1 MQKKIS
7 NYPVDKFTRAGY
19 TLIRI
24 ENKGRS
30 IHMKKKSLVI
40 LSVFIMIISISLLI
54 NKSSYA
60 SGASTSTNYCPETVT
75 LKQTNTLEFI
85 PGLPLSNIEVTGTN
99 GEALNNIAIQYTRDM
114 EILENQVL
122 EKIVENPAP
131 IPKFSDNKEENRY
144 YSQLFSWWMDDIN
157 FQLNNLTE
165 EEKELIKNSPNGK
178 KIAEKI
184 AEYER
189 YSNWWNSD
197 DYSTPVLDDINTDNI
212 TYYVTDDYI
221 ETSLI
226 IPDCTKDYSY
236 MFTDYQ
242 VNVPSPITV
251 VDKDGNNKTEFQRGE
266 GFKLRVPL
274 SEVKNGTMNFQA
286 KIIGNS
292 TFDIWASYAYS
303 KSGKTTKIVQPVV
316 MINCG
321 ESSTETNFE
330 TIELNYTE
338 QVGNLNIKVID
349 AETKENLSNAE
360 IAIYDSLG
368 NIVYRINTTN
378 SEINV
383 TLPIGDYTVKQTV
396 TPENYQPVVIQKR
409 VSVTENET
417 TKAVLENIQLIE
429 VPDLGQRVK
438 GILTMIGGIAVI
450 IGGFII
456 GMNLIKKK
464 N

>member
-1 MQKKIS
+1 
-7 NYPVDKFTRAGY
+7 
-19 TLIRI
+19 
-24 ENKGRS
+24 
-30 IHMKKKSLVI
+30 MKKKSLII
-40 LSVFIMIISISLLI
+40 LSVFIMVISITLLI

-60 SGASTSTNYCPETVT
+60 AAESMTNYCPEKVT
-75 LKQTNTLEFI
+75 LKQTNKLEFI
-85 PGLPLSNIEVTGTN
+85 EGLPLANIEVTGAN
-99 GEALNNIAIQYTRDM
+99 GETLNNIAIQFSKDI
-114 EILENQVL
+114 EIPENQVL
-122 EKIVENPAP
+122 EKGIEYSQE
-131 IPKFSDNKEENRY
+131 IPKFSDNKEENSY
-144 YSQLFSWWMDDIN
+144 YSQLFFWWMDDID

-189 YSNWWNSD
+189 YSNWWNSGD
-197 DYSTPVLDDINTDNI
+197 DSTPVLDDINTDNI

-236 MFTDYQ
+236 IFTDYQ
-242 VNVPSPITV
+242 VVSPMIVT
-251 VDKDGNNKTEFQRGE
+251 DEYGNLKTEFQRGE

-274 SEVKNGTMNFQA
+274 SEVKNGTINFQA
-286 KIIGNS
+286 QIIGNS
-292 TFDIWASYAYS
+292 TFDIWAQYYEPYNENN
-303 KSGKTTKIVQPVV
+303 KSRIAVKNAGAL
-316 MINCG
+316 INCG
-321 ESSTETNFE
+321 ESSTRAMFE

-338 QVGNLNIKVID
+338 QVGNLTIKVID
-349 AETKENLSNAE
+349 AATKENLSNAE

-396 TPENYQPVVIQKR
+396 TPPNYQPIVVQKR
-409 VSVTENET
+409 VSVTGNET
-417 TKAVLENIQLIE
+417 TEAILENIQLIE

-438 GILTMIGGIAVI
+438 GILTMIGGIVLILGGTI
-450 IGGFII
+450 IGL
-456 GMNLIKKK
+456 NLRKNKKK
-464 N
+464 

>member
-1 MQKKIS
+1 
-7 NYPVDKFTRAGY
+7 
-19 TLIRI
+19 
-24 ENKGRS
+24 
-30 IHMKKKSLVI
+30 MKKKPGLI
-40 LSVFIMIISISLLI
+40 FLSALIMIASITLLI

-60 SGASTSTNYCPETVT
+60 EGIPSTNYCPEKVT

-85 PGLPLSNIEVTGTN
+85 PGLSLSNIEVTGAN
-99 GEALNNIAIQYTRDM
+99 GETLNNIAIQYTRDI
-114 EILENQVL
+114 EIPENQVL
-122 EKIVENPAP
+122 EKDIEYSQG
-131 IPKFSDNKEENRY
+131 IPKFSDNKEENSY
-144 YSQLFSWWMDDIN
+144 YSQLFFWWMDDID

-242 VNVPSPITV
+242 VVSPMIVT
-251 VDKDGNNKTEFQRGE
+251 DEYGNLKTEFQRGE

-274 SEVKNGTMNFQA
+274 SEVKNGTINFQA
-286 KIIGNS
+286 QIIGNS
-292 TFDIWASYAYS
+292 TFDIWASYHEPYNENS
-303 KSGKTTKIVQPVV
+303 ESRQLVQLVAL
-316 MINCG
+316 INCG
-321 ESSTETNFE
+321 ESSTRAMFE

-338 QVGNLNIKVID
+338 QVGNLTIKVID
-349 AETKENLSNAE
+349 AATKENLANAE
-360 IAIYDSLG
+360 IVIYDSLG
-368 NIVYRINTTN
+368 NIVYRISTTN

-383 TLPIGDYTVKQTV
+383 TLPIGDYTIKQTV
-396 TPENYQPVVIQKR
+396 TPENY
-409 VSVTENET
+409 
-417 TKAVLENIQLIE
+417 
-429 VPDLGQRVK
+429 
-438 GILTMIGGIAVI
+438 
-450 IGGFII
+450 
-456 GMNLIKKK
+456 
-464 N
+464 

>member
-1 MQKKIS
+1 
-7 NYPVDKFTRAGY
+7 
-19 TLIRI
+19 
-24 ENKGRS
+24 
-30 IHMKKKSLVI
+30 MKKKSLVI
-40 LSVFIMIISISLLI
+40 LSVFIMVISITLLI

-60 SGASTSTNYCPETVT
+60 PAESMTNYCPETVT

-85 PGLPLSNIEVTGTN
+85 EGLPLPNIEVTGTN
-99 GEALNNIAIQYTRDM
+99 GEALNNIAIQSSKDI
-114 EILENQVL
+114 EISENQVL
-122 EKIVENPAP
+122 EKAFEYPQE
-131 IPKFSDNKEENRY
+131 IPKFSDNKAENSY
-144 YSQLFSWWMDDIN
+144 YSQLFFWWMNDKYI
-157 FQLNNLTE
+157 QTNNLTE
-165 EEKELIKNSPNGK
+165 EEKELIKNSPNGRK
-178 KIAEKI
+178 LTEKI
-184 AEYER
+184 EEFER
-189 YSNWWNSD
+189 YNNGRNSD

-303 KSGKTTKIVQPVV
+303 KSGKTTKVRQPVV

-349 AETKENLSNAE
+349 AETKENLANAE

-396 TPENYQPVVIQKR
+396 TPPNYQPIVVQKR
-409 VSVTENET
+409 VSVTGNET
-417 TKAVLENIQLIE
+417 TEAILENIQLIE

>member
-1 MQKKIS
+1 
-7 NYPVDKFTRAGY
+7 
-19 TLIRI
+19 
-24 ENKGRS
+24 
-30 IHMKKKSLVI
+30 MKKKILVF
-40 LSVFIMIISISLLI
+40 LSVFIMVISITLLI

-60 SGASTSTNYCPETVT
+60 AEPPQTNYCPETVT

-85 PGLPLSNIEVTGTN
+85 PGLPLANIEVTGTN

-122 EKIVENPAP
+122 EKTVENPAL
-131 IPKFSDNKEENRY
+131 IPKFSDNKEENSY
-144 YSQLFSWWMDDIN
+144 YSQLFFWWVDDID
-157 FQLNNLTE
+157 FQSNNLTE

-178 KIAEKI
+178 KI

-236 MFTDYQ
+236 IFTDYQ
-242 VNVPSPITV
+242 VVSPMIVT
-251 VDKDGNNKTEFQRGE
+251 DEYGNLKTEFQRGE

-303 KSGKTTKIVQPVV
+303 KSGKTTKVIQPVV

-321 ESSTETNFE
+321 ESSTETNLE

-349 AETKENLSNAE
+349 AETKENLANAE
-360 IAIYDSLG
+360 ITIYDSLG
-368 NIVYRINTTN
+368 NIVYRISTTN

-383 TLPIGDYTVKQTV
+383 TLPVGNYTVKQTV

-429 VPDLGQRVK
+429 VPNLGQRVK

-450 IGGFII
+450 IGGLII
-456 GMNLIKKK
+456 GLNLRKNKKK
-464 N
+464 QN

>member
-1 MQKKIS
+1 
-7 NYPVDKFTRAGY
+7 
-19 TLIRI
+19 
-24 ENKGRS
+24 
-30 IHMKKKSLVI
+30 MKKKSLII
-40 LSVFIMIISISLLI
+40 LSVFIMVISITLLI

-60 SGASTSTNYCPETVT
+60 AAESMTNYCPEKVT

-85 PGLPLSNIEVTGTN
+85 EGLPLANIEVTGAN
-99 GEALNNIAIQYTRDM
+99 GETLNNIAIQPSKDI
-114 EILENQVL
+114 EIPENQVL
-122 EKIVENPAP
+122 EKDIEYSQG
-131 IPKFSDNKEENRY
+131 IPKFSDNKEENSY
-144 YSQLFSWWMDDIN
+144 YSQLFFWWMDDIN

-236 MFTDYQ
+236 IFTDYQ
-242 VNVPSPITV
+242 VVSPMIVT
-251 VDKDGNNKTEFQRGE
+251 DEYGNLKTEFQRGE

-274 SEVKNGTMNFQA
+274 SEVKNGTINFQA
-286 KIIGNS
+286 QIIGNS
-292 TFDIWASYAYS
+292 TFDIWAQYYEPYNENN
-303 KSGKTTKIVQPVV
+303 KSRIAVKNVGAL
-316 MINCG
+316 INCG
-321 ESSTETNFE
+321 ESSTRAMFE

-338 QVGNLNIKVID
+338 QVGNLTIKVID
-349 AETKENLSNAE
+349 AATKENLSNAE

-396 TPENYQPVVIQKR
+396 TPPNYQPIVVQKR
-409 VSVTENET
+409 VSVTGNET
-417 TKAVLENIQLIE
+417 TEAILENIQLIE
-429 VPDLGQRVK
+429 VPNLGQRVK
-438 GILTMIGGIAVI
+438 GILTMIGGIVLILGGTI
-450 IGGFII
+450 IGL
-456 GMNLIKKK
+456 NLRKNKKK
-464 N
+464 